1 MSDSF
6 VMLILSLYRHC
17 MGINQRKEPNMLK
30 KSLLALCISLVS
42 FTSWGSENPA
52 VHEYMLDNGLKVI
65 VKEDHRAPVVISQV
79 WYKVGSSYEHN
90 GITGVS
96 HVLEHMMFKGTEK
109 HAPGEFS
116 RIISE
121 NGGSEN
127 AFTGRD
133 YTAYFQQLEK
143 SRLEVSFEME
153 SDRMRNLKLLDEEFA
168 KEVRVV
174 MEERRLRTEDNPQ
187 SLTYEQFASTAFV
200 NNPYGNPVI
209 GWMNDLENMTNDD
222 LRKWYEMWYAPNNAT
237 LVVVGDVDP
246 EEVYQ
251 LAKKYYGVHKRGEV
265 ATIKPRVEAPQ
276 KGEKRLLV
284 KAPAELPYMMMGYK
298 VPTLTP
304 EGNWEP
310 YALEVLAAVLDGG
323 KSARFEKLLVREKQI
338 ASSIGTGYGMTGL
351 HNDMLTFSG
360 TPAQG
365 QTVEDLELAI
375 REQVQRLHHELVSE
389 EELARIKAQV
399 VASDVYQRDSV
410 YYQAMLIGTLETVG
424 LSWKLLDKYVDRI
437 RAITPQQ
444 IQQVAQKYLIDDN
457 LTVANLIPQPIDS
470 ETAKRRMRGG
480 GNHGH

>member
-1 MSDSF
+1 
-6 VMLILSLYRHC
+6 MLR
-17 MGINQRKEPNMLK
+17 
-30 KSLLALCISLVS
+30 KSLVALCASVISIAA
-42 FTSWGSENPA
+42 WASENPA

-65 VKEDHRAPVVISQV
+65 VKEDRRAPVVISQV

-153 SDRMRNLKLLDEEFA
+153 ADRMRNLKLLDEEFA
-168 KEVRVV
+168 KEVQVV
-174 MEERRLRTEDNPQ
+174 MEERRLRTEDNPK

-209 GWMNDLENMTNDD
+209 GWMNDLENMNNDD
-222 LRKWYEMWYAPNNAT
+222 LRKWYEMWYSPNNAT
-237 LVVVGDVDP
+237 LVVVGDVDA
-246 EEVYQ
+246 EAVYQ
-251 LAKKYYGVHKRGEV
+251 LAKKYYGVHQRGTV
-265 ATIKPRVEAPQ
+265 ATIKPRIEAPQ

-284 KAPAELPYMMMGYK
+284 KAPAELPYLMMGYK

-304 EGNWEP
+304 EDSWEP

-323 KSARFEKLLVREKQI
+323 KGARFEKLLVREKQI
-338 ASSIGTGYGMTGL
+338 AANIGTSYSMAGL
-351 HNDMLTFSG
+351 HDDLLSFSG

-365 QTVEDLELAI
+365 QTIETLEFAI
-375 REQVQRLHHELVSE
+375 REQVQRLHHELASE
-389 EELARIKAQV
+389 EELARVKAQV
-399 VASDVYQRDSV
+399 VATDVYQRDSI
-410 YYQAMLIGTLETVG
+410 YYQAMQIGILETVG
-424 LSWKLLDKYVDRI
+424 LSWTMLDSYVERI
-437 RAITPQQ
+437 RAITPEQ
-444 IQQVAQKYLIDDN
+444 IQTVAKKYLIDDN
-457 LTVANLIPQPIDS
+457 LTVATLIPQPIDKT
-470 ETAKRRMRGG
+470 TAKRRMSGG
-480 GNHGH
+480 AGHGH

>member
-1 MSDSF
+1 
-6 VMLILSLYRHC
+6 MLR
-17 MGINQRKEPNMLK
+17 
-30 KSLLALCISLVS
+30 KSLVALCASVISI
-42 FTSWGSENPA
+42 TAWASENPA

-153 SDRMRNLKLLDEEFA
+153 ADRMRNLKLLDEEFA
-168 KEVRVV
+168 KEVQVV
-174 MEERRLRTEDNPQ
+174 MEERRLRTEDNPK

-200 NNPYGNPVI
+200 SNPYGNPVI
-209 GWMNDLENMTNDD
+209 GWMNDLENMNNDD
-222 LRKWYEMWYAPNNAT
+222 LRKWYEMWYSPNNAT
-237 LVVVGDVDP
+237 LVVVGDVDA
-246 EEVYQ
+246 EAVYQ
-251 LAKKYYGVHKRGEV
+251 LAKKYYGVHQRGTV
-265 ATIKPRVEAPQ
+265 ATIKPRIEAPQ

-284 KAPAELPYMMMGYK
+284 KAPAELPYLMMGYK
-298 VPTLTP
+298 VPTLTS
-304 EGNWEP
+304 EGSWEP

-323 KSARFEKLLVREKQI
+323 KGARFEKLLVREKQI
-338 ASSIGTGYGMTGL
+338 AANIGTSYSMAGL
-351 HNDMLTFSG
+351 HDDLLSFSG

-365 QTVEDLELAI
+365 QTIETLEFAI
-375 REQVQRLHHELVSE
+375 REQVQRLHHELASE
-389 EELARIKAQV
+389 EELARVKAQV
-399 VASDVYQRDSV
+399 VATDVYQRDSI
-410 YYQAMLIGTLETVG
+410 YYQAMQIGILETVG
-424 LSWKLLDKYVDRI
+424 LSWTMLDSYVERI
-437 RAITPQQ
+437 RAITPEQ
-444 IQQVAQKYLIDDN
+444 IQTVAKKYLIDDN
-457 LTVANLIPQPIDS
+457 LTVATLIPQPIDKT
-470 ETAKRRMRGG
+470 TAKRRMSGG
-480 GNHGH
+480 AGHGH

>member
-1 MSDSF
+1 
-6 VMLILSLYRHC
+6 MLR
-17 MGINQRKEPNMLK
+17 
-30 KSLLALCISLVS
+30 KSLVALFASLISI
-42 FTSWGSENPA
+42 TSWASDNPA

-153 SDRMRNLKLLDEEFA
+153 SDRMRNLKLRDEEFA

-200 NNPYGNPVI
+200 NNPYSNPVI
-209 GWMNDLENMTNDD
+209 GWMNDLENMNNND
-222 LRKWYEMWYAPNNAT
+222 LRRWYEMWYAPNNAT
-237 LVVVGDVDP
+237 LVVVGDVDADA
-246 EEVYQ
+246 VHQ

-265 ATIKPRVEAPQ
+265 AAIKPRIEAPQ
-276 KGEKRLLV
+276 KGEKRVLV
-284 KAPAELPYMMMGYK
+284 KAPAELPYLMMGYK

-304 EGNWEP
+304 EDSWEP

-323 KSARFEKLLVREKQI
+323 KGARFEKLLVREKQV
-338 ASSIGTGYGMTGL
+338 AASIGTSYGMAGL
-351 HNDMLTFSG
+351 HDDLLSFSG

-365 QTVEDLELAI
+365 QTVETLELAI
-375 REQVQRLHHELVSE
+375 REQVQRLHHELASTD
-389 EELARIKAQV
+389 ELARIKAQV
-399 VASDVYQRDSV
+399 VATDIYQRDSV
-410 YYQAMLIGTLETVG
+410 YYQAMQIGTLETVG
-424 LSWKLLDKYVDRI
+424 LSWKMLDDYVERI
-437 RAITPQQ
+437 RAITPEQ
-444 IQQVAQKYLIDDN
+444 IQQVAKKYLIDDN
-457 LTVANLIPQPIDS
+457 LTIATLIPLPMDS
-470 ETAKRRMRGG
+470 ETAKRRMSAGG
-480 GNHGH
+480 GHGH

>member
-1 MSDSF
+1 
-6 VMLILSLYRHC
+6 MLRKISLTLC
-17 MGINQRKEPNMLK
+17 A
-30 KSLLALCISLVS
+30 SLLALNASAAEKPS
-42 FTSWGSENPA
+42 

-65 VKEDHRAPVVISQV
+65 VKEDRRAPVVISQV

-121 NGGSEN
+121 NGGREN

-168 KEVRVV
+168 KEVKVV
-174 MEERRLRTEDNPQ
+174 MEERRLRTEDNPH

-200 NNPYGNPVI
+200 NNPYGNPVV
-209 GWMNDLENMTNDD
+209 GWMNDLENMSNDD

-237 LVVVGDVDP
+237 LVVVGDVDADAVH
-246 EEVYQ
+246 E
-251 LAKKYYGVHKRGEV
+251 LAKKYYGVHQRGEV
-265 ATIKPRVEAPQ
+265 AKIKPRIEAPQ
-276 KGEKRLLV
+276 KGEKRVLV
-284 KAPAELPYMMMGYK
+284 KAPAELPFMMMGYK

-304 EGNWEP
+304 EDSWEP

-323 KSARFEKLLVREKQI
+323 KSARFETLLVREKQI
-338 ASSIGTGYGMTGL
+338 ASSIGTSYSMAGMHDDL
-351 HNDMLTFSG
+351 LSFSG

-365 QTVEDLELAI
+365 HTVEDLEIAI
-375 REQVQRLHHELVSE
+375 REQVQLLHHELVSE
-389 EELARIKAQV
+389 KELARIKAQV
-399 VASDVYQRDSV
+399 VATDVYQRDSV
-410 YYQAMLIGTLETVG
+410 YYQAMQIGTLETVG
-424 LSWKLLDKYVDRI
+424 LSWKMLDKYVERI
-437 RAITPQQ
+437 RNVTPEQ
-444 IQQVAQKYLIDDN
+444 IQQVAKKYLIDDN
-457 LTVANLIPQPIDS
+457 LTIANLIPQPIDS
-470 ETAKRRMRGG
+470 ATQRRRMMGG
-480 GNHGH
+480 GGHGR

>member
-1 MSDSF
+1 
-6 VMLILSLYRHC
+6 
-17 MGINQRKEPNMLK
+17 MLK
-30 KSLLALCISLVS
+30 KSLAALCAS
-42 FTSWGSENPA
+42 FMSVAVWASDEPA
-52 VHEYMLDNGLKVI
+52 THEYMLDNGLKVI
-65 VKEDHRAPVVISQV
+65 IKEDHRAPVVISQV

-96 HVLEHMMFKGTEK
+96 HVLEHMMFKGTDK

-187 SLTYEQFASTAFV
+187 SLTYEQFASTAFT
-200 NNPYGNPVI
+200 NNPYSNPVI
-209 GWMNDLENMTNDD
+209 GWMNDLENMNNDD

-237 LVVVGDVDP
+237 LVVVGDVNPD
-246 EEVYQ
+246 EVYQ
-251 LAKKYYGVHKRGEV
+251 MAKKYYGVHKRGEV
-265 ATIKPRVEAPQ
+265 ATIKPRIEAPQ
-276 KGEKRLLV
+276 KGEKRVLV
-284 KAPAELPYMMMGYK
+284 KAPAELPYLMMGYK

-304 EGNWEP
+304 ENSWEP
-310 YALEVLAAVLDGG
+310 YALEVLASVLDGG
-323 KSARFEKLLVREKQI
+323 KGARFEKLLVREKQI
-338 ASSIGTGYGMTGL
+338 AASIGTSYGMTGL
-351 HNDMLTFSG
+351 HDDLLSFSG

-365 QTVEDLELAI
+365 QTVETLELAI
-375 REQVQRLHHELVSE
+375 REQVQRLHHELANE
-389 EELARIKAQV
+389 DELDRVKAQV

-410 YYQAMLIGTLETVG
+410 YYQAMQIGVLETVG
-424 LSWKLLDKYVDRI
+424 LSWKMLDDYVERI
-437 RAITPQQ
+437 RAITPEQ
-444 IQQVAQKYLIDDN
+444 IQQVAKKYLIDDN
-457 LTVANLIPQPIDS
+457 LTIATLIPQPLDN
-470 ETAKRRMRGG
+470 ETIKRRMSAGG
-480 GNHGH
+480 DHGH

>member
-1 MSDSF
+1 
-6 VMLILSLYRHC
+6 
-17 MGINQRKEPNMLK
+17 MLK
-30 KSLLALCISLVS
+30 KSLVALCASLISI
-42 FTSWGSENPA
+42 TSWANDNPA
-52 VHEYMLDNGLKVI
+52 VHEFMLDNGLKVI
-65 VKEDHRAPVVISQV
+65 IKEDHRAPVVISQV

-174 MEERRLRTEDNPQ
+174 MEERRLRTEDNPR

-200 NNPYGNPVI
+200 NNPYRNPVI

-237 LVVVGDVDP
+237 LVVVGDVNA
-246 EEVYQ
+246 EEVLQ
-251 LAKKYYGVHKRGEV
+251 LARKYYGVHKRGKV

-276 KGEKRLLV
+276 KGEKRIVV
-284 KAPAELPYMMMGYK
+284 KAPAELPYLMMGYK

-304 EGNWEP
+304 EDSWEP
-310 YALEVLAAVLDGG
+310 YALEVLTAVLDGG
-323 KSARFEKLLVREKQI
+323 KGARFEKLLVREKQI
-338 ASSIGTGYGMTGL
+338 ASSIGTSYGMVGL
-351 HNDMLTFSG
+351 HDDLLSFSG

-365 QTVEDLELAI
+365 QTVETLEIAI
-375 REQVQRLHHELVSE
+375 REQVERLHHELASE

-399 VASDVYQRDSV
+399 VATDVYQRDSV
-410 YYQAMLIGTLETVG
+410 YYQAMQIGMLETVG
-424 LSWKLLDKYVDRI
+424 LSWRMLDQYVERI
-437 RAITPQQ
+437 RAITPEQ
-444 IQQVAQKYLIDDN
+444 IQQVAKKYLIDDN
-457 LTVANLIPQPIDS
+457 LTVATLIPQPIDG
-470 ETAKRRMRGG
+470 ETRHRRMNAGG
-480 GNHGH
+480 GDGH